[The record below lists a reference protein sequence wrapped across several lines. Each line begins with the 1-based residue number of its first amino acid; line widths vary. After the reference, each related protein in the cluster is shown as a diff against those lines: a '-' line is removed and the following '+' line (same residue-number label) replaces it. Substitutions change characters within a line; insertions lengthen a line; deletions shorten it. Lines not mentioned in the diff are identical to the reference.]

1 MNDAVLEAHRPGG
14 IHPSPSNRLRQDTA
28 SVAPSTAA
36 QFCVTSHAIPPNE
49 WEATV
54 AGFDGVCQEQT
65 YTFGHLRWPS
75 LQHEPRIFKLGNE
88 IVGGALMHVQRLPF
102 GIGSVAIGKWGPM
115 LKDARRPDRL
125 AIYRGMVTALVD
137 EYARQRG
144 LMLSILARAAADI
157 DKAEFDTLMSL
168 GFREGSN
175 VPFPDR
181 YLVNLQIS
189 DTEQRASFDQKWRYH
204 LKRSEKSGLTF
215 HHANRDEFA
224 DFARLYDAMSSRK
237 KFPDYSAYNTLP
249 SLIGMTE
256 ENLRPE
262 IFLVRRNDTLV
273 AGAIIF
279 KAGDTATYLYGATN
293 DEALPLR
300 AGYFMHWHIIRWLR
314 QNTRARW
321 YDLGGTDGFTGLHQ
335 FKKGMVGEAGAI
347 VALPPMA
354 NYAAGKWPYLVGT
367 SAYAARDLVLN
378 INQRLR
384 WLWKDQAKPDQVRT
398 SGER

>member
-1 MNDAVLEAHRPGG
+1 MNDAVLEAHRPDENHHA
-14 IHPSPSNRLRQDTA
+14 ITDRLCRDTNPISLPTA
-28 SVAPSTAA
+28 IAPS
-36 QFCVTSHAIPPNE
+36 VTSHALAPNE
-49 WEATV
+49 WQATV
-54 AGFDGVCQEQT
+54 ADFDGVCQEQT

-88 IVGGALMHVQRLPF
+88 IVGGVLMHVQRLPF
-102 GIGSVAIGKWGPM
+102 GVGSVAIGKWGPM

-125 AIYRGMVTALVD
+125 ALYRGMVTALVD
-137 EYARQRG
+137 EYAERRR
-144 LMLSILARAAADI
+144 LMLSVLPRAAAEFH
-157 DKAEFDTLMSL
+157 KAEFDALMSL
-168 GFREGSN
+168 NFREGSN

-189 DTEQRASFDQKWRYH
+189 DAEQRASFDQKWRYH
-204 LKRSEKSGLTF
+204 LKRSEKAGLTF

-256 ENLRPE
+256 EKLRPE
-262 IFLVRRNDTLV
+262 IFLVRKDSDLV

-335 FKKGMVGEAGAI
+335 FKKGMVGEAGVIA
-347 VALPPMA
+347 ALPPMA

-367 SAYAARDLVLN
+367 SAYAARDLALN

-384 WLWKDQAKPDQVRT
+384 WLWKDQAKPDQVRS